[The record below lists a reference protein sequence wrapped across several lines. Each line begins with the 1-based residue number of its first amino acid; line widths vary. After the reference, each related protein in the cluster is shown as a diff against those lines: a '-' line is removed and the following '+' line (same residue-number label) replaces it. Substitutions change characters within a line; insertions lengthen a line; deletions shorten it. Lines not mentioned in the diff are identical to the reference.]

1 MKNSDLRLDDDVRTL
16 LEREL
21 DADVPDPNSPDFQA
35 FLEDIQVERP
45 DLFDEVMRGLQV
57 NVTLPVEK
65 QAQQAARRDSINEQF
80 TRAFFQRSKVDGEAI
95 PAKRRIIT
103 YVFGL
108 AAFLLPVMY
117 ILAQTFQFDATS
129 DIAQEQS
136 VPLEPEPGSL
146 NSQSSVSLQTPLE
159 PEVPIPEPEPRAV
172 VTFPDPEPEPSE
184 PTPSEPRQAAPSP
197 PRQQAAAPRPP
208 SPTPTSA
215 PTPPAPTPPAP
226 SPTPPAPTPSP
237 SPQRAPA
244 PTVPEPA
251 EVLPGTLELYR
262 AQYTAPRSVELYQAP
277 QPPGNLRVYQ
287 QESVPPASLNLLGAS
302 GEQAPPQETVLFDL
316 NAQAQEGGAPTSPIT
331 GGGNTEGQPSLP
343 AAQSQSIVASPSE
356 PAPFT
361 LPLGSRIQATLAT
374 GIFVAEG
381 AAVPVVAHSRGD
393 WCTEPPCPEITW
405 IGQARLD
412 ATNRVQVNFTQA
424 LLDGS
429 LQNVTALAL
438 NPDSSNGLRA
448 DLRDEASLSAE
459 NLLRN
464 GAAGVSDYVDA
475 LVNQQTVTFTDR
487 GIVTENTVPEAD
499 AFIAARIASLFD
511 SPVARG
517 PTLRIAEIPADT
529 PLLVL
534 YGVNP
539 QLGQPSEQP

>member
-21 DADVPDPNSPDFQA
+21 DADVPNPNSPDFQA

-159 PEVPIPEPEPRAV
+159 PEVPIPEPEPRAT
-172 VTFPDPEPEPSE
+172 VTFPDPEPAPSE
-184 PTPSEPRQAAPSP
+184 PTPSEPRQAAPPP

-208 SPTPTSA
+208 SPTPTST
-215 PTPPAPTPPAP
+215 PTPPV
-226 SPTPPAPTPSP
+226 PTPPAPTPSTYP
-237 SPQRAPA
+237 HPRRHPHPARSVHLAA

-262 AQYTAPRSVELYQAP
+262 AQYTAPRSVELYQTP
-277 QPPGNLRVYQ
+277 QPPGNLRV
-287 QESVPPASLNLLGAS
+287 
-302 GEQAPPQETVLFDL
+302 
-316 NAQAQEGGAPTSPIT
+316 
-331 GGGNTEGQPSLP
+331 
-343 AAQSQSIVASPSE
+343 
-356 PAPFT
+356 
-361 LPLGSRIQATLAT
+361 
-374 GIFVAEG
+374 
-381 AAVPVVAHSRGD
+381 
-393 WCTEPPCPEITW
+393 C
-405 IGQARLD
+405 
-412 ATNRVQVNFTQA
+412 TNRKAYRPPRLTC
-424 LLDGS
+424 
-429 LQNVTALAL
+429 
-438 NPDSSNGLRA
+438 
-448 DLRDEASLSAE
+448 
-459 NLLRN
+459 
-464 GAAGVSDYVDA
+464 
-475 LVNQQTVTFTDR
+475 
-487 GIVTENTVPEAD
+487 
-499 AFIAARIASLFD
+499 
-511 SPVARG
+511 
-517 PTLRIAEIPADT
+517 
-529 PLLVL
+529 
-534 YGVNP
+534 
-539 QLGQPSEQP
+539 

>member
-1 MKNSDLRLDDDVRTL
+1 MKNSDLRLDDDVRAL

-65 QAQQAARRDSINEQF
+65 QAQQAARRDNINEQF

-129 DIAQEQS
+129 DTAQEQS
-136 VPLEPEPGSL
+136 VPLEPDPGSL
-146 NSQSSVSLQTPLE
+146 GSQDSVALQTPLE

-172 VTFPDPEPEPSE
+172 VTFPDPEPEPPE
-184 PTPSEPRQAAPSP
+184 PAPSEPRQTAPP
-197 PRQQAAAPRPP
+197 PPPQQQAAAPRLP
-208 SPTPTSA
+208 SPA
-215 PTPPAPTPPAP
+215 PPAPAP
-226 SPTPPAPTPSP
+226 SPASPAPTPSP
-237 SPQRAPA
+237 SPSSSQRAPA

-251 EVLPGTLELYR
+251 EPLPSSLELYR
-262 AQYTAPRSVELYQAP
+262 AQYNAPRSVEVYRAP

-287 QESVPPASLNLLGAS
+287 QENVPPASLNLLGES
-302 GEQAPPQETVLFDL
+302 GEQAPPQETILFDV
-316 NAQAQEGGAPTSPIT
+316 NAQAQGGAPSSSMT
-331 GGGNTEGQPSLP
+331 GGGNTEGQPALP
-343 AAQSQSIVASPSE
+343 AAQSINVAESPSE
-356 PAPFT
+356 KAPFT

-374 GIFVAEG
+374 GVFVAEG

-424 LLDGS
+424 LLGGT
-429 LQNVTALAL
+429 LQNVSALAL
-438 NPDSSNGLRA
+438 NPDSSTGLRA

-464 GAAGVSDYVDA
+464 GVAGVSDYVDA

-487 GIVTENTVPEAD
+487 GIVTETTVPEAD
-499 AFIAARIASLFD
+499 AFIAARIAALFD
-511 SPVARG
+511 SPVAEG
-517 PTLRIAEIPADT
+517 PTLRIAEIPAGT

-539 QLGQPSEQP
+539 QPGQPSEQP